1 MATLDN
7 AVGGYKYKPEDF
19 GNLTSLADDLAHF
32 YSMLGIY
39 NAQKT
44 KSAHLDLEVFWCENM
59 YFTIK
64 QCEVMGKLAPYD
76 AAEIREYLEG
86 LLYAG

>member
-1 MATLDN
+1 MAILDY
-7 AVGGYKYKPEDF
+7 AVSGYKYSPEDF
-19 GNLTSLADDLAHF
+19 GELTSLAEDLTDF
-32 YSMLGIY
+32 YRRLSIY

-64 QCEVMGKLAPYD
+64 QCEVMGKLAPYV